1 MAKEHEL
8 YIEKFLD
15 EHSDTAFIG
24 GEIVDILKKEYPE
37 LTDANCRR
45 IINNACMHEKIASS
59 KPLTFA
65 NNQYAY
71 FSKGTA
77 LGYKI
82 LANAIRKYKK
92 PLHRVIFALT
102 RNGGMLSFLDAQ
114 KISGATLADESH
126 SVSFA
131 TIIEELRQLQIADVH
146 KIYETDFLI
155 QGNVAHDLS
164 ILESCYSELKNTNLL
179 LMLSLNWLIRS
190 NLIDGRQICYMGE
203 KNAYNGIERNNE
215 MWDAFG
221 FSNAVGIGAG
231 KKNFETVVLV
241 DFLPNH
247 TYEEYDFRG
256 FKERIDRVVFS
267 TKGEHRK
274 VLPVIFSYEISPSA
288 ASLIKSHGYLYFNIS
303 SLLGE
308 NSLRITKNYIQN
320 IQDIEQKLSEQ
331 NTEFEGKIIESLT
344 EFRESGNE
352 INYSNL
358 KGTLFEYLMYPV
370 IQKIYDQ
377 NCIITHGYKGSVE
390 GQTFECDYLV
400 ETRDEN
406 IIFELKG
413 YRKGS
418 IIVKGDY
425 DQEERKYTPNS
436 ILWFLNNT
444 FHRCSQKLGKQK
456 KNKLCYITTADL
468 EEKAKNELVSRKK
481 NKPEKLE
488 CFYNFDSLLALLK
501 KYDLKNEIMVIKQF
515 YA

>member
-24 GEIVDILKKEYPE
+24 GEIVDILKKEYSE
-37 LTDANCRR
+37 LTDTNYRR

-77 LGYKI
+77 PGYKI

-164 ILESCYSELKNTNLL
+164 ILESRYSELKNTNLL

-190 NLIDGRQICYMGE
+190 NLIDGSQICYMGE

-256 FKERIDRVVFS
+256 FKERIDRVVFQ
-267 TKGEHRK
+267 R
-274 VLPVIFSYEISPSA
+274 
-288 ASLIKSHGYLYFNIS
+288 
-303 SLLGE
+303 
-308 NSLRITKNYIQN
+308 
-320 IQDIEQKLSEQ
+320 
-331 NTEFEGKIIESLT
+331 
-344 EFRESGNE
+344 RESIGRFFR
-352 INYSNL
+352 
-358 KGTLFEYLMYPV
+358 LFFRM
-370 IQKIYDQ
+370 K
-377 NCIITHGYKGSVE
+377 
-390 GQTFECDYLV
+390 
-400 ETRDEN
+400 
-406 IIFELKG
+406 
-413 YRKGS
+413 YRQ
-418 IIVKGDY
+418 V
-425 DQEERKYTPNS
+425 P
-436 ILWFLNNT
+436 LHL
-444 FHRCSQKLGKQK
+444 
-456 KNKLCYITTADL
+456 
-468 EEKAKNELVSRKK
+468 
-481 NKPEKLE
+481 
-488 CFYNFDSLLALLK
+488 
-501 KYDLKNEIMVIKQF
+501 
-515 YA
+515 